1 MLSILH
7 ILNKYDL
14 TQGGP
19 PRAVNNIFSILKKK
33 KIKTYLISTLN
44 NNSHQTKNKY
54 IGRNIIKRFSVPDL
68 NFILHLRKKIKEYDI
83 IHIHC
88 MWNIITTLSF
98 FLARFYKKKIIFSP
112 HGTLERKNLTKNLLL
127 KKLYYYLFE
136 KRNIKNID
144 LIHFLSKEEKINS
157 NYLNTKNYFISSNG
171 LNFDEFIFKKK
182 YKTNIFNKNKFN
194 ILNIGRFNKIKG
206 LDLQLELI
214 KKLNEKVDNYRLIF
228 IGPNDDQ
235 KNLYKKKVKIMKIS
249 KYVKFLPP
257 IFSNKRFKIMHDS
270 NLVINTSYYEC
281 NSMTILE
288 ALTSGALVL
297 AVDKANVNHQSKYNA
312 LIKTK
317 RNLLDICNNVE
328 LLRNNKKLQKRIRNN
343 GINYAKKYLDT
354 NITIKNYLNQYIKVS
369 KLK

>member
-44 NNSHQTKNKY
+44 NNSHKTKNKY

-182 YKTNIFNKNKFN
+182 IQN
-194 ILNIGRFNKIKG
+194 
-206 LDLQLELI
+206 
-214 KKLNEKVDNYRLIF
+214 
-228 IGPNDDQ
+228 
-235 KNLYKKKVKIMKIS
+235 
-249 KYVKFLPP
+249 
-257 IFSNKRFKIMHDS
+257 
-270 NLVINTSYYEC
+270 
-281 NSMTILE
+281 
-288 ALTSGALVL
+288 
-297 AVDKANVNHQSKYNA
+297 
-312 LIKTK
+312 
-317 RNLLDICNNVE
+317 
-328 LLRNNKKLQKRIRNN
+328 
-343 GINYAKKYLDT
+343 
-354 NITIKNYLNQYIKVS
+354 
-369 KLK
+369 